1 VVADID
7 LQPHAADRVAGPAPD
22 RLDRPG
28 LDASQM
34 LDVSDTALSASDR
47 DGVLVSMSGA
57 ITHITGF
64 SPQDYVGTRLIDHIH
79 PDDVESTVEQYRHL
93 RFGTDGTRVGF
104 RVRAKTSTGDWR
116 WVEIVVT
123 RQLDRRDVHALV
135 ASVRDAEDEQL
146 EAQRRQEAEEV
157 SRRQLVSME
166 QHEAFLQAVIA
177 VSADAVVIADG
188 DLTMRWASPS
198 TESFSGWTSEALV
211 GRNALELVHPEEQ
224 PLAVAEIAPLLGPE
238 RGVAQP
244 LNCRILMS
252 GGDYRWMRVTG
263 KDMRDVP
270 WVRGVVL
277 CLSDTHEAT
286 LARLALDASQRRF
299 GSLVRNSHDGIAVT
313 DAEGSCVY
321 VSPAATRMLGWAPE
335 EVCGT
340 PFATG
345 IGEPDH
351 SRAAEAFA
359 RAVADPSQPQLL
371 HLQVPHRD
379 GDLRW
384 IEVALWS
391 RLDDPDVQGLV
402 ANFRDVTEH
411 RRLVAELEERSEVLR
426 SLAFSSSTGLF
437 EQDSLNGLTYVNER
451 FVEIVGLSAAE
462 CLGDGWRRLLDGPE
476 LEGVTALA
484 DARAGNESTVR
495 VQFTRPDGQR
505 RWLDLRSTVT
515 PPDAEGVRRRF
526 GGIEDVTAIVEAE
539 ESLRRLAEVFDI
551 TDDLVLLL
559 DAAGQPI
566 YLNQAAKDF
575 VGDDPSYLADH
586 PDLHEVSRAVRAS
599 FRAPGVNLWS
609 GEATLESCAGTT
621 VPMSLK
627 AMAHRHADGS
637 VQYVSVVARDISE
650 RIELEAILEREA
662 THDPLTGLPNR
673 ALLLDRIR
681 KALEHRREADR
692 AALLFVDLDHFKV
705 INDSLGHALGDQLL
719 RAIAAR
725 ILVVIRPGD
734 TVARFGGD
742 EFVVLCEELDDDDDA
757 LRVAH
762 RIETSL
768 QTPFDVDGHEIHV
781 GVSIGIAFA
790 DHTEPD
796 PVAIL
801 RDADTAMYEAKSAG
815 RGRWVVFDDN
825 LRTRAV
831 DRQRTEAELRQSRN
845 GDNLRIH
852 YQPVM
857 DLRTG
862 TIRGVEAL
870 LRWWRNGELVGPEH
884 FVSVAEE
891 TGLIVPLGTWAL
903 EQACEQ
909 AARWQRELPGWADL
923 GMAVNVSA
931 RQLQRPGFLSMVSE
945 VISSSGI
952 REGTL
957 TIEITESVL
966 LDDTAATAALLSALR
981 DMGVHVAV
989 DDFGTGYSS
998 LTYLHRLPV
1007 DAVKLDR
1014 SFVAGVADDMQKRAI
1029 VTAVLH
1035 LTKALG
1041 LQSIAEGI
1049 ETERQLAELR
1059 LLGCIAG
1066 QGYLISPAVDDETI
1080 TSMLRDGF
1088 AM

>member
-1 VVADID
+1 MGTAEGWLGHLNLDPIRLLD
-7 LQPHAADRVAGPAPD
+7 HA
-22 RLDRPG
+22 
-28 LDASQM
+28 
-34 LDVSDTALSASDR
+34 DTALSASDR
-47 DGVLVSMSGA
+47 DGVVVMMSGA
-57 ITHITGF
+57 IARITGF
-64 SPQDYVGTRLIDHIH
+64 TPEDYLGRRLIDHIH
-79 PDDVESTVEQYRHL
+79 PEDVASTVAQYRHL
-93 RFGTDGTRVGF
+93 LFGIDGTRVGF
-104 RVRAKTSTGDWR
+104 RVRARTSTGGWR
-116 WVEIVVT
+116 WVEIIVT
-123 RQLDRRDVHALV
+123 RLLDEPDVHALV
-135 ASVRDAEDEQL
+135 ASVRDAEDEQI
-146 EAQRRQEAEEV
+146 EAQRRQEADEA
-157 SRRQLVSME
+157 SRRQLSSME
-166 QHEAFLQAVIA
+166 QHEALLQSVIA

-188 DLTMRWASPS
+188 DLVIRWASPS
-198 TESFSGWTSEALV
+198 TEAFSGWSSEALI
-211 GRNALELVHPEEQ
+211 GHDALELLHPDEL
-224 PLAVAEIAPLLGPE
+224 PLAVAEIVPLLGPE
-238 RGVAQP
+238 RGVARP
-244 LNCRILMS
+244 LDCRIRMAE
-252 GGDYRWMRVTG
+252 GGYRWMRVTG

-270 WVRGVVL
+270 WVQGVVL
-277 CLSDTHEAT
+277 CLADIHEAT
-286 LARLALDASQRRF
+286 LAHLALDASERRF
-299 GSLVRNSHDGIAVT
+299 GALVRNSHDGIAVT
-313 DAEGSCVY
+313 DQQGTCVY
-321 VSPAATRMLGWAPE
+321 VSPAVTRMLGWSPE
-335 EVCGT
+335 ELYRA
-340 PFATG
+340 PFGSG
-345 IGEPDH
+345 IPEPD
-351 SRAAEAFA
+351 RARATEAFL
-359 RAVADPSQPQLL
+359 RAVADPSHPQLL

-379 GDLRW
+379 GGLRW

-391 RLDDPDVQGLV
+391 RLDDPDVQGVV

-437 EQDSLNGLTYVNER
+437 EQDSVNGLTYVNER
-451 FVEIVGLSAAE
+451 FVEIVGLPAAE
-462 CLGDGWRRLLDGPE
+462 CLGDGWRQLLDGPE
-476 LEGVTALA
+476 LEGVTALGEA
-484 DARAGNESTVR
+484 APGNESTVR
-495 VQFTRPDGQR
+495 VEFTHPDGHR
-505 RWLDLRSTVT
+505 RWIDLRSTVT
-515 PPDAEGVRRRF
+515 PPDAAGVRRRF

-559 DAAGQPI
+559 DAAGRPI
-566 YLNQAAKDF
+566 YLNQAARDF
-575 VGDDPSYLADH
+575 VGDDPSYLDGH
-586 PDLHEVSRAVRAS
+586 PDLHEVGEAVEAS
-599 FRAPGVNLWS
+599 FREPGVNLWS
-609 GEATLESCAGTT
+609 GEATLESRTGAS

-627 AMAHRHADGS
+627 AMAHRHADGR

-681 KALEHRREADR
+681 KALEHQSEADR

-742 EFVVLCEELDDDDDA
+742 EFVVLCEELDDADDA

-790 DHTEPD
+790 DHAEPD

-831 DRQRTEAELRQSRN
+831 DRQRTEAELRQSRS

-870 LRWWRNGELVGPEH
+870 LRWRRNGELVGPEH

-909 AARWQRELPGWADL
+909 GALWQRELPGWADL

-945 VISSSGI
+945 VIASSGI
-952 REGTL
+952 RDGTL

-1066 QGYLISPAVDDETI
+1066 QGYLISPAVDDDTI

>member
-1 VVADID
+1 
-7 LQPHAADRVAGPAPD
+7 
-22 RLDRPG
+22 
-28 LDASQM
+28 M
-34 LDVSDTALSASDR
+34 
-47 DGVLVSMSGA
+47 
-57 ITHITGF
+57 
-64 SPQDYVGTRLIDHIH
+64 
-79 PDDVESTVEQYRHL
+79 
-93 RFGTDGTRVGF
+93 
-104 RVRAKTSTGDWR
+104 
-116 WVEIVVT
+116 
-123 RQLDRRDVHALV
+123 
-135 ASVRDAEDEQL
+135 
-146 EAQRRQEAEEV
+146 
-157 SRRQLVSME
+157 
-166 QHEAFLQAVIA
+166 
-177 VSADAVVIADG
+177 ADG
-188 DLTMRWASPS
+188 
-198 TESFSGWTSEALV
+198 G
-211 GRNALELVHPEEQ
+211 
-224 PLAVAEIAPLLGPE
+224 
-238 RGVAQP
+238 
-244 LNCRILMS
+244 
-252 GGDYRWMRVTG
+252 YRWMRVTG
-263 KDMRDVP
+263 KDMREVP
-270 WVRGVVL
+270 WVQGVVL
-277 CLSDTHEAT
+277 CLADTHEAT
-286 LARLALDASQRRF
+286 VAQMALDASERRF
-299 GSLVRNSHDGIAVT
+299 GALVRNSHDGIAVT
-313 DAEGSCVY
+313 DAHGSCVY
-321 VSPAATRMLGWAPE
+321 VSPAATRMLGWTPE
-335 EVCGT
+335 EVCGM
-340 PFATG
+340 PFALG
-345 IGEPDH
+345 VAEPDR
-351 SRAAEAFA
+351 SRAEEAFA
-359 RAVADPSQPQLL
+359 RAVVDPSTPQLL

-379 GDLRW
+379 GELRW

-391 RLDDPDVQGLV
+391 RLDDPDVQGVV

-411 RRLVAELEERSEVLR
+411 RRLVAELEERTEVLR

-437 EQDSLNGLTYVNER
+437 EQDSVNGLTYVNER

-462 CLGDGWRRLLDGPE
+462 CLGDGWRKLLDGPE
-476 LEGVTALA
+476 LVGVPVLA
-484 DARAGNESTVR
+484 DARPGNESTVR
-495 VQFTRPDGQR
+495 VQFTRPDGHR
-505 RWLDLRSTVT
+505 RSVDLRSTVT
-515 PPDAEGVRRRF
+515 PPGTDGVIRRF

-559 DAAGQPI
+559 DPSGRPI
-566 YLNQAAKDF
+566 YLNQAARDF
-575 VGDDPSYLADH
+575 VGDDFSYLVDH
-586 PDLHEVSRAVRAS
+586 PELAEVGTAVRAS
-599 FRAPGVNLWS
+599 FRDPDVNLWS
-609 GEATLESCAGTT
+609 GEATIESCTGSS
-621 VPMSLK
+621 VPVSLK
-627 AMAHRHADGS
+627 AMAHRGADGD

-681 KALEHRREADR
+681 KAVSPHGAPGRLAV
-692 AALLFVDLDHFKV
+692 LFIDLDHFKV

-742 EFVVLCEELDDDDDA
+742 EFVVLCEELDDTDDA

-768 QTPFDVDGHEIHV
+768 QAPFDVDGHEIHV

-790 DHTEPD
+790 DPVDPD

-831 DRQRTEAELRQSRN
+831 DRQRTEAELRQCRS

-870 LRWWRNGELVGPEH
+870 LRWQRNGELVGPEQ

-903 EQACEQ
+903 EQACER
-909 AARWQRELPGWADL
+909 AAGWQRDLPGRADL

-931 RQLQRPGFLSMVSE
+931 RQLQRPGFLSTVSE

-1029 VTAVLH
+1029 VTAVLN

-1066 QGYLISPAVDDETI
+1066 QGYLISPAVDEHTV
-1080 TSMLRDGF
+1080 TTMLRDGF